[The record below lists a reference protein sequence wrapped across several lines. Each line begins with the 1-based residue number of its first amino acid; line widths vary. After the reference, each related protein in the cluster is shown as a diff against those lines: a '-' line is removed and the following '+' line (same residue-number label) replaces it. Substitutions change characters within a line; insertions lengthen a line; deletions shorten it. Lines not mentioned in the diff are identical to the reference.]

1 MTHEEIN
8 EAIAEHLYRGKGDLE
23 IFLTHPHRPD
33 YCNDLNA
40 MHEAKKALADEE
52 RLDFMVALCLILG
65 LSGEGKCWY
74 DLECYEAWKVSG
86 ATAAQ
91 LAEAFLKTLNLWK

>member
-33 YCNDLNA
+33 FCNDLNA
-40 MHEAKKALADEE
+40 MHEAEKVIRNSWDSYFESLISVRWRDAQPDRHPAD
-52 RLDFMVALCLILG
+52 
-65 LSGEGKCWY
+65 LSP
-74 DLECYEAWKVSG
+74 AG
-86 ATAAQ
+86 ATAEQ
-91 LAEAFLKTLNLWK
+91 RAEAFLRTLNLWK